1 MRRPLPG
8 RPEDEQVA
16 FLRDYQQVL
25 GALRQALHE
34 RHPGAK
40 AAPPSSVP
48 VLGELEQ
55 KLTAV
60 DKLIKDGEMRKKL
73 LAPGGQADERS
84 PDALPQRRLFLPAAP
99 GHRRFR

>member
-8 RPEDEQVA
+8 RPEDDQVA
-16 FLRDYQQVL
+16 FLRDYEQVL

-40 AAPPSSVP
+40 AGLP
-48 VLGELEQ
+48 VLHEIEQ
-55 KLTAV
+55 KRAAV
-60 DKLIKDGEMRKKL
+60 EKLIKDAEMRKKL
-73 LAPGGQADERS
+73 LAPGGQADGWS
-84 PDALPQRRLFLPAAP
+84 PNALPQRHRLFMPAAP